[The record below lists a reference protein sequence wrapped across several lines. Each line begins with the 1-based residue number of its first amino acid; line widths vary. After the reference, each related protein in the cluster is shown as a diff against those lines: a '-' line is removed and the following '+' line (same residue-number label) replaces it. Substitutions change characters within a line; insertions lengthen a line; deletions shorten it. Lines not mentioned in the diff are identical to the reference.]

1 MADGEKVLASI
12 PSDWKGFLRVDGNK
26 DELFKLLINTSFAVH
41 YQKIYFHLYQKL
53 YQ

>member
-26 DELFKLLINTSFAVH
+26 DELFKLLAEKVMLLINTRRTIS
-41 YQKIYFHLYQKL
+41 KP
-53 YQ
+53 